1 MSIIQ
6 ILRKRILQFTD
17 DDGTIYLTNL
27 SKKQLKSIIDAI
39 PNNKTVSKKKAS

>member
-1 MSIIQ
+1 MG
-6 ILRKRILQFTD
+6 RKRILQFID

-39 PNNKTVSKKKAS
+39 PNNKKASKKKVP